1 VCVCVC
7 VCVFVFHTHK
17 HTHTHTHTVMM
28 PSLEGLSSLQKIE
41 LYRNLMD
48 VLPELKGDF
57 SSLDEFQVANTRL

>member
-1 VCVCVC
+1 
-7 VCVFVFHTHK
+7 
-17 HTHTHTHTVMM
+17 MM

-57 SSLDEFQVANTRL
+57 SALDEFQVTNTRL